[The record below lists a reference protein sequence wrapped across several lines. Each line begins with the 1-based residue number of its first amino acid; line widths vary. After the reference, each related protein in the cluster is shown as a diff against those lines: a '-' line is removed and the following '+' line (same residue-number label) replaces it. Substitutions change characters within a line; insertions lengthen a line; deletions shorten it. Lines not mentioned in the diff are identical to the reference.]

1 MSTKIYIQYKEPQHK
16 KWHFA
21 SCIVNEKL
29 TTNKGADELLD
40 WGGTHN
46 NFIQQLVDNSEFGRL
61 DTWEV
66 VTVEQTD
73 KQPDSSINYGDVS
86 PVILEMEKL
95 EKENE
100 KLRLETAKIKA
111 DTAKM
116 QVEIDR
122 LQAENMTFW
131 KSHFGLNNAEAEWA
145 DANWEFIRDY
155 QKNCVFIL
163 SPEKIRRLYAEA
175 TNTKPAPTPEA
186 FEPIKE
192 VEANGEFILVLD
204 TKVPIQLFKD
214 YITHLHTVKSVKS
227 WQMHEYEE
235 KRVILHQRIFEA
247 LGADRIHRDEGRGRE
262 VYSAIEE
269 VLKKIH
275 KCRCGGAVD
284 GYCKCVKCRSL
295 VDGRTYYENL
305 KDLAI

>member
-46 NFIQQLVDNSEFGRL
+46 SFIQQLVDNSELGRL

-66 VTVEQTD
+66 VTIEQTD
-73 KQPDSSINYGDVS
+73 KQSEPFLEYDDVS
-86 PVILEMEKL
+86 PVILELERL
-95 EKENE
+95 EKINE
-100 KLRLETAKIKA
+100 KLRSETVRIKNE
-111 DTAKM
+111 TTKM
-116 QVEIDR
+116 RAQIDK
-122 LQAENMTFW
+122 LKKENMAYW
-131 KSHFGLNNAEAEWA
+131 KTQFELNDAEAEWA

-155 QKNCVFIL
+155 QKNCVFRL
-163 SPEKIRRLYAEA
+163 SPQKIRRLYAEA
-175 TNTKPAPTPEA
+175 TNTEQAPTPEA

-227 WQMHEYEE
+227 WQMGEYED
-235 KRVILHQRIFEA
+235 KRVILHQRLFEA

-262 VYSAIEE
+262 VYFAIEE
-269 VLKKIH
+269 VISKVHRCL
-275 KCRCGGAVD
+275 CGGKVD
-284 GYCKCVKCRSL
+284 GNSKCVECFSP

-305 KDLAI
+305 KNLAI